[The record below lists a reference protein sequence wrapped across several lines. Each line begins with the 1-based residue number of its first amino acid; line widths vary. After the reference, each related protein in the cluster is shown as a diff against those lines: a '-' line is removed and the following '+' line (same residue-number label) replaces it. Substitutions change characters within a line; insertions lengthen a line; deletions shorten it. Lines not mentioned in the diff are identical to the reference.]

1 MSNHNIGN
9 QYISDQADHDT
20 TMRSDYDNNGFT
32 NGIARTTTDLT
43 DSKNNNSNNIDEK
56 KDVPAAQPTNQQK
69 RQNSNSL
76 GMSGAIKRSVTQP
89 NSPSFLI
96 SGNVTPNQQPLDSSR
111 ATAGTLTPALTQHYN
126 QTGQFHHPTQHQHP
140 LQQQQQQQ
148 QQMAPFKATFN
159 IPSPSPNVPAKSKKF
174 STTFVNNTF
183 QKSRTPD
190 SPHSPSLSANKTK
203 FDTSSYL
210 NDDHTETNDFTDANS
225 LGMSQTTAKPGAST
239 SIQQP
244 FPTQQNQQHHNH
256 SQQQHS
262 RQTILTKEANPDSP
276 GSTISET
283 STTAPSQPA
292 PNPSLGG
299 AVGPVPTQTSKLSEE
314 EQALILKLQDTYK
327 TIIRLETDL
336 QRKCQSLNLPQRLDM
351 TELWDIYNTNITLLN
366 SYYDFL
372 LYSLSSGRSGKQIV
386 QVYRIPRRLW
396 VYGIVT
402 FLDVLKNVVSI
413 FIEHDICSSFIGYS
427 FNILSGLTDL
437 EMEGWVSEKL
447 GDLSRMAI
455 ALYPSRYIDWKISS
469 EFWYTT
475 ALKTQYGFGKIYY
488 HIATVQQ
495 DNLDALV
502 NIGKSVF
509 CRDTFVPTPQYMRMV
524 IDNIN
529 QRNFVDLPVVDFIKV
544 HKILL
549 SSEFNSD
556 LELIKLVS
564 YYSQNIGIDNN
575 KVDFF
580 VRTKG
585 VVNEHIESPGYN
597 QDNDYE
603 NKLNFWFQ
611 RSSSF
616 ALVNICQVVGFGN
629 SANPFARLFG
639 LVEALKERKD
649 RKEKKDKRKK
659 SVSNGDQ
666 QQDQSNGTR
675 SIDIDSEDS
684 ISSKDLSVEEWFQ
697 ASDYINKNALEL
709 AMRMFANYL
718 NGPIITSTPHVITY
732 LYFIISIGEA
742 LRETP
747 TAASFFEFL
756 LHAILPRKSLVVY
769 LNEVLDHVR
778 KHRPEIID
786 KLEELRPSIMSEGN
800 FINYFNKNENLTEV
814 WKCWGTLWYDQI
826 QIKEDFANFRDAG
839 IQRDDFLD
847 VPIGGVR
854 YNKELNNDRYTRI
867 LLLASY
873 IADEFNFG
881 LKRGVDGFQFAE
893 YAFENAILRSDVI
906 KGTVHNFLRDSRI
919 QGLNSPIPETLLY
932 EKSSSANIT
941 SDVISWLRSKC
952 SSARTSN
959 DSNQSGG
966 ISYVT
971 DADNEADYDEE
982 EDDREQLLSNQIG
995 DDNRVPGN
1003 IGIGMDSSLSFFV
1016 LDTNMWLKHCGK
1028 IFKSVR
1034 SHIFRLAVPLVVFQ
1048 ELRSLRRS
1056 PDGNIADAAVRA
1068 VITVRQ
1074 LASEGCV
1081 LALKLNGTEAP
1092 SLNDIKDF
1100 ENNSTWMNSIDDS
1113 IIESSRLLDI
1123 NANNL
1128 NRAKNAEAGNNTN
1141 TTISFSILVTEDR
1154 NMRLKARTKLV
1165 PAYQA
1170 KWFFQILEKVS
1181 NGRCND

>member
-1 MSNHNIGN
+1 MSNQNIGN
-9 QYISDQADHDT
+9 QDIKDRNDLDAIMT
-20 TMRSDYDNNGFT
+20 GDYGHNGGT
-32 NGIARTTTDLT
+32 NGGAADIY
-43 DSKNNNSNNIDEK
+43 NNNINNDRREI
-56 KDVPAAQPTNQQK
+56 PAPTTNQQK

-76 GMSGAIKRSVTQP
+76 GMSGSIKRSVTQP
-89 NSPSFLI
+89 GSPSFMI
-96 SGNVTPNQQPLDSSR
+96 SGNVTPNQQPLESSR
-111 ATAGTLTPALTQHYN
+111 ATAGTLTPAITLNHQYQN
-126 QTGQFHHPTQHQHP
+126 NQHQY
-140 LQQQQQQQ
+140 QQPQTSTSQPFIQQQ

-159 IPSPSPNVPAKSKKF
+159 IPSPSPQVPAKNKKF
-174 STTFVNNTF
+174 STTFVNSTY
-183 QKSRTPD
+183 QKPGTPD
-190 SPHSPSLSANKTK
+190 LPNSPNLSVSKIK
-203 FDTSSYL
+203 YDTSSYI
-210 NDDHTETNDFTDANS
+210 NDDQTDANDFNDTNS
-225 LGMSQTTAKPGAST
+225 VILSQPTAKPAT
-239 SIQQP
+239 TNPPAP
-244 FPTQQNQQHHNH
+244 FPQQQQQQTQQSHLQPQPRP
-256 SQQQHS
+256 SA
-262 RQTILTKEANPDSP
+262 ILLKESNPGSP
-276 GSTISET
+276 GSTVSEA
-283 STTAPSQPA
+283 STTAPPVVA
-292 PNPSLGG
+292 PNPTIGS
-299 AVGPVPTQTSKLSEE
+299 VGPAPAQTSKLSEE

-327 TIIRLETDL
+327 TIIKLESDL

-455 ALYPSRYIDWKISS
+455 ALYPSRYIDWKVSS
-469 EFWYTT
+469 EHWYTT

-580 VRTKG
+580 VRTRG
-585 VVNEHIESPGYN
+585 TVNEHIETAGYS

-649 RKEKKDKRKK
+649 RKDKKDKRKK
-659 SVSNGDQ
+659 SVSGETVPSETANSSSTEGGD
-666 QQDQSNGTR
+666 
-675 SIDIDSEDS
+675 
-684 ISSKDLSVEEWFQ
+684 SVITKELNSEEWFQ

-709 AMRMFANYL
+709 AMRMFSNYL
-718 NGPIITSTPHVITY
+718 NGPIIASTPHVITY
-732 LYFIISIGEA
+732 LYFLISIGEG
-742 LRETP
+742 LKSKP
-747 TAASFFEFL
+747 AAAPFFEFL
-756 LHAILPRKSLVVY
+756 IHAIIPKISLVNY
-769 LNEVLDHVR
+769 LNDVLYHVR
-778 KHRPEIID
+778 NNKLEIFE
-786 KLEELRPSIMSEGN
+786 KLEELRPSIISEGN
-800 FINYFNKNENLTEV
+800 FINYFNKNENLVEV
-814 WKCWGTLWYDQI
+814 WKCWGTLWYDMI
-826 QIKEDFANFRDAG
+826 QLKEEFATFREAG
-839 IQRDDFLD
+839 ILRDDFLD
-847 VPIGGVR
+847 IPVGGVR
-854 YNKELNNDRYTRI
+854 YNKDLNNDRYIRI

-881 LKRGVDGFQFAE
+881 FKRGTKDFECSE
-893 YAFENAILRSDVI
+893 YVFENTILRSDII
-906 KGTVHNFLRDSRI
+906 KSTVHNFLRDTRI
-919 QGLNSPIPETLLY
+919 QGLSTQIPERIAHQ
-932 EKSSSANIT
+932 KSIVEQDIIT
-941 SDVISWLRSKC
+941 WLRFDSINGRR
-952 SSARTSN
+952 SSESER
-959 DSNQSGG
+959 GG
-966 ISYVT
+966 AYVGE
-971 DADNEADYDEE
+971 ADNEADYDDEAE
-982 EDDREQLLSNQIG
+982 DREDLMNNHIG
-995 DDNRVPGN
+995 DDNRISGN
-1003 IGIGMDSSLSFFV
+1003 IGPGMESSSSFFV

-1028 IFKSVR
+1028 IFKSVK

-1056 PDGNIADAAVRA
+1056 PDANVSDAAVRA

-1092 SLNDIKDF
+1092 SLNEVKDF
-1100 ENNSTWMNSIDDS
+1100 ENNSMWMSNIDES
-1113 IIESSRLLDI
+1113 IINASRLLDI
-1123 NANNL
+1123 NANTL
-1128 NRAKNAEAGNNTN
+1128 NRSKNSESGKNSN
-1141 TTISFSILVTEDR
+1141 TTVNFAILITDDR

-1165 PAYQA
+1165 PAYQG
-1170 KWFFQILEKVS
+1170 KWFFQTLDKISE
-1181 NGRCND
+1181 GRCND